1 MNVILRNEID
11 KIWLTSWYMIKL
23 KFFLK
28 NDMNIDEMRLSLTYF
43 DWDDGWRW
51 SMINTLWCTNTIL
64 LKLSFMEILI

>member
-1 MNVILRNEID
+1 
-11 KIWLTSWYMIKL
+11 MIKL